1 MNPTCGLPTTCWETL
16 NLLHQ
21 QSTLIMR
28 EKLAAMSFCSPM
40 KSRENNEE
48 IVVVVIVTETSGE
61 VSGSIVFPKDTQ
73 ILVIPLYLLTI
84 FNGAKVHR
92 V

>member
-1 MNPTCGLPTTCWETL
+1 
-16 NLLHQ
+16 
-21 QSTLIMR
+21 
-28 EKLAAMSFCSPM
+28 M

-92 V
+92 VRKRLYPFLFFFLGAHCVESGVSCTDCY